1 MKIPLNPPFSK
12 GETRFPPL
20 EKGGEGGF
28 ETGFSNE
35 GNMQDRIITA
45 QSDEEEKRY
54 ETTLRPPTLS
64 EYIGQEKVKDNLNIF
79 IEATKRR
86 AEALD
91 HVLFYGPPGL
101 GKTTLAYI
109 IARELGVGIKAT
121 SGPAIERQGDLA
133 AILTNLQKHEVL
145 FIDEIHRLNPA
156 IEEIL
161 YPAMEDYQ
169 IDLIIGQGPSARTI
183 KLDIPR
189 FTLIGATTRSGL
201 LTSPLRDRFGI
212 ITRLDFYRP
221 EELRLILLRSAN
233 ILNVQLDDSGADE
246 IARRSRGTP
255 RIANRLLRRVR
266 DYAEVKADSI
276 ITREVA
282 RMALSMLEIDERGFD
297 TMDRKL
303 LLTIIEK
310 FSGGPVGIET
320 IAAAINEDKDTIED
334 VYEPYLIQ
342 EGFLN
347 RTPRGRLATPNAY
360 KHFGIVKPSE
370 TGQGSLL

>member
-1 MKIPLNPPFSK
+1 
-12 GETRFPPL
+12 
-20 EKGGEGGF
+20 
-28 ETGFSNE
+28 
-35 GNMQDRIITA
+35 MQDRIITA
-45 QSDEEEKRY
+45 QLDEEEKRY
-54 ETTLRPPTLS
+54 EATLRPPTLS

-79 IEATKRR
+79 IEAAKRR
-86 AEALD
+86 GEALD

-109 IARELGVGIKAT
+109 ISRELGVGIKAT

-133 AILTNLQKHEVL
+133 AILTNLQKNEVL
-145 FIDEIHRLNPA
+145 FIDEIHRLNTA

-212 ITRLDFYRP
+212 ITRLDFYKP
-221 EELRLILLRSAN
+221 DELRMILLRSAN
-233 ILNVQLDDSGADE
+233 ILNVHLDDSGADE
-246 IARRSRGTP
+246 IACRSRGTP

-276 ITREVA
+276 ITRDVA
-282 RMALSMLEIDERGFD
+282 RKALAMLEIDERGFD
-297 TMDRKL
+297 IMDRKL

-310 FSGGPVGIET
+310 FGGGPVGLET
-320 IAAAINEDKDTIED
+320 ISAAISEDKDTIED
-334 VYEPYLIQ
+334 VYEPFLIQ
-342 EGFLN
+342 EGFLH

-360 KHFGIVKPSE
+360 RHFGIIKPGE
-370 TGQGSLL
+370 TEQGSLL